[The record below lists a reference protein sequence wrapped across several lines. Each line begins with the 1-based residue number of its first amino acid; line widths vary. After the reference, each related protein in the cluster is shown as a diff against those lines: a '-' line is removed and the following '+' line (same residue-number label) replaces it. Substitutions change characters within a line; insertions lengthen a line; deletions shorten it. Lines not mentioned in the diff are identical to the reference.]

1 MDHLLM
7 LAHGLVTLS
16 TWITNHKELIGL
28 VVAGSG
34 VVSLVLEPV
43 KRWLSL
49 QSKTA
54 ISVYH
59 YLFAVILL
67 GFHYVQGSHSSNPL
81 IVFAQAFII
90 LGTNQFVYPLLT
102 RPLFNLLSDAKA
114 SANVKRLENT
124 VEGDFAG

>member
-1 MDHLLM
+1 MHYLLL
-7 LAHGLVTLS
+7 LAHGLVALS
-16 TWITNHKELIGL
+16 AWITNHKELIGL

-43 KRWLSL
+43 KRWLAL
-49 QSKTA
+49 QSKTV

-67 GFHYVQGSHSSNPL
+67 GFHYVQGSHSSNPM
-81 IVFAQAFII
+81 IVFAQALII

-102 RPLFNLLSDAKA
+102 KPLFNLFDDAQA
-114 SANVKRLENT
+114 SANLKRIENT
-124 VEGDFAG
+124 VQSDFAG